1 MKLSSSTLIFVIIM
15 FSKMWFFKI
24 LAAILQSPFCKGRKR
39 TESPLVSSFEW
50 NNGVN
55 AQASITTS
63 LRDRLP
69 FMLKWVEKMV
79 RRWAW
84 ERSLSVPLSV
94 ITSLPL
100 SHVVQGILLYTD
112 HYSQGTQWGS
122 FSHIRSLSSTAFAL
136 CVCSQTFTQ
145 RKLDTITKK
154 QGKLRYNIISPNFE
168 PLVMRNWQKCVC

>member
-1 MKLSSSTLIFVIIM
+1 MENTCIFFLNLFLSVHFKWIFEAFSMKLSSSTLIFVIIM

-63 LRDRLP
+63 LRERLP
-69 FMLKWVEKMV
+69 FVLKWVEKMV

-84 ERSLSVPLSV
+84 EAIALCSVKCN
-94 ITSLPL
+94 
-100 SHVVQGILLYTD
+100 H
-112 HYSQGTQWGS
+112 
-122 FSHIRSLSSTAFAL
+122 FSSTQP
-136 CVCSQTFTQ
+136 CGSRHTFIY
-145 RKLDTITKK
+145 R
-154 QGKLRYNIISPNFE
+154 
-168 PLVMRNWQKCVC
+168 PLQPRHAMRLL